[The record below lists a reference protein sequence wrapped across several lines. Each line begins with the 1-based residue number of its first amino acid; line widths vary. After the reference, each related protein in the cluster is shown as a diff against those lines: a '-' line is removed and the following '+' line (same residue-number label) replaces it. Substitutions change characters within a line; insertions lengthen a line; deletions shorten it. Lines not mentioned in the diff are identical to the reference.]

1 MTPTREILVAAI
13 AKTLGIPPGGIAD
26 DQTLSDLGASS
37 LDVVEI
43 AMQLEKNLKTT
54 VDLLAVFQTDN
65 EPTVSEIAAAI
76 DALIAGAS

>member
-13 AKTLGIPPGGIAD
+13 AGTLGILPGGIAD
-26 DQTLSDLGASS
+26 DQTLSDLGADI
-37 LDVVEI
+37 LHVVEI
-43 AMQLEKNLKTT
+43 AMQLEKNLETT
-54 VDLLAVFQTDN
+54 ADLLAVFQTDY

>member
-13 AKTLGIPPGGIAD
+13 AGTLGILPGGIAD
-26 DQTLSDLGASS
+26 DQTLSDLGADT
-37 LDVVEI
+37 LHVFEI
-43 AMQLEKNLKTT
+43 ARLLGKNLKTT
-54 VDLLAVFQTDN
+54 AHLLAAFQTDY